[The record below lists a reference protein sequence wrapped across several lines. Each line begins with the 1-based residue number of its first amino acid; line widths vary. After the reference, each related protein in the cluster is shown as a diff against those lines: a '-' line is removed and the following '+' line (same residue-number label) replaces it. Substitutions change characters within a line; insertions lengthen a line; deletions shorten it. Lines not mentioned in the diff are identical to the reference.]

1 MLSCRSASAQDPITL
16 IIQEGVTKVIQAV
29 DLKIQRLQNRTL
41 WLQGAQKVLENEMS
55 RQKLED
61 ITDWVEKQRAL
72 YAAYFQELWE
82 IKADLHHY
90 SEVRRLTEG
99 GWRIV
104 QQYRRGWLGALRDPH
119 FTAKERVHIQGVL
132 TRMVEESV
140 RVLEEV
146 EQLLRPGVL
155 QMEDGERLA
164 LLREAGNAMET
175 LYSDAVRFNE
185 ENLRLSLSRARSAGE
200 VERVKQL
207 YGLKK

>member
-1 MLSCRSASAQDPITL
+1 MKKMVLYGLLLLASGMLSCRSASAQDPITL

-119 FTAKERVHIQGVL
+119 F
-132 TRMVEESV
+132 
-140 RVLEEV
+140 
-146 EQLLRPGVL
+146 
-155 QMEDGERLA
+155 
-164 LLREAGNAMET
+164 
-175 LYSDAVRFNE
+175 
-185 ENLRLSLSRARSAGE
+185 RA
-200 VERVKQL
+200 
-207 YGLKK
+207 Y

>member
-1 MLSCRSASAQDPITL
+1 
-16 IIQEGVTKVIQAV
+16 
-29 DLKIQRLQNRTL
+29 
-41 WLQGAQKVLENEMS
+41 
-55 RQKLED
+55 
-61 ITDWVEKQRAL
+61 
-72 YAAYFQELWE
+72 
-82 IKADLHHY
+82 
-90 SEVRRLTEG
+90 
-99 GWRIV
+99 
-104 QQYRRGWLGALRDPH
+104 
-119 FTAKERVHIQGVL
+119 
-132 TRMVEESV
+132 MVEESV